1 MLVSDVWRTSTLNP
15 KLVDLVLVSGLWW
28 TLMFGVLVFDV
39 WWPEL
44 VVVVVVVVVSRLMNG
59 TAIGKQQH

>member
-1 MLVSDVWRTSTLNP
+1 
-15 KLVDLVLVSGLWW
+15 
-28 TLMFGVLVFDV
+28 MFGVLVFDI